1 MNKTIIKL
9 TLFIVLLGLGVFGC
23 IKAPEYANE
32 PKPQIEFLSVTGFTV
47 PDPFSGPRALK
58 DSVSLTIGYR
68 DGDGNLGFDRK
79 TERREDP
86 LYNTWGN
93 YELRTFKKVGTR
105 FEEITSPINSKLF
118 FPTLRPS
125 GEKAGPIEGKLD
137 FSQIFFRSN
146 TSRIQIVKF
155 FVRIRDRANNVSN
168 IVESDTISVSI
179 EP

>member
-9 TLFIVLLGLGVFGC
+9 TLFIALLSSGIYSC
-23 IKAPEYANE
+23 IKAPDYANE
-32 PKPQIEFLSVTGFTV
+32 PKPQIEFLGVTGFTV

-58 DSVSLTIGYR
+58 DSLSLTIGYR
-68 DGDGNLGFDRK
+68 DGDGDLGFDRK
-79 TERREDP
+79 TERPENP
-86 LYNTWGN
+86 IYSTWGN

-105 FEEITSPINSKLF
+105 FEEIPSQINSKLF

-137 FSQIFFRSN
+137 FSQIFFRST

-155 FVRIRDRANNVSN
+155 VVRIRDRANNISN
-168 IVESDTISVSI
+168 IVESDTISVFI